1 MMHEPII
8 QTTPREIEI
17 SHAAQIQVSK
27 DHFTSYMLR
36 NIIKTNNHQKQKMLY
51 PAKRRVDTSSGSH
64 LLSFSVAWGLL
75 YICFVPE
82 SYEISS
88 DWIASTNIP
97 PPTLLWFTFYLHFYL
112 HHCSHQIIQKSIKP
126 CDALQCSQSGA
137 GSTRTTFKS
146 VEVDVEWFQTEWE
159 IDKRCFQA

>member
-1 MMHEPII
+1 MLLTMMHEPII

-97 PPTLLWFTFYLHFYL
+97 PHPSLIHFLL
-112 HHCSHQIIQKSIKP
+112 
-126 CDALQCSQSGA
+126 ALLSA
-137 GSTRTTFKS
+137 PL
-146 VEVDVEWFQTEWE
+146 
-159 IDKRCFQA
+159 